1 MVAQGALIK
10 MKLSVC
16 EKAVVAIFSALALTG
31 ILFAGDSLAD
41 DNKGQSRFITL
52 GTNSGPVPNPAR
64 AEASNV
70 LVSGKNTIVVD
81 AGDGVAW
88 QLAKAGISLGKVDT
102 VFLSHLHFD
111 HTGGLFALLSQ
122 RFQINYPGVVT
133 IYGPQGTRQ
142 TIAGL
147 VKAMDPVY
155 EDSGWILSK
164 IQDSPAEKVKVV
176 EVTDGSKITI
186 EDIQV
191 TVSKNTHFILAEK
204 EGDSKVR
211 GLSFRFDL
219 PDRSIVYTGD
229 TGPSEDVIRLAR
241 GADVLVT
248 EIMDADVSLEKAK
261 AVAAQED
268 PNLLQQVAITFATG
282 ALKAHFEQ
290 QHLSPEEVGLMAK
303 RANVKSL
310 VITHN
315 ALPDELIDGA
325 RDRVARNYGGPVA
338 FASDLQVF

>member
-1 MVAQGALIK
+1 M
-10 MKLSVC
+10 MNLSGC
-16 EKAVVAIFSALALTG
+16 EKSGLTILKVFSLTAIFLTG
-31 ILFAGDSLAD
+31 HVLAD
-41 DNKGQSRFITL
+41 EKKGQSEFITL
-52 GTNSGPVPNPAR
+52 GTNSGPVPKPER

-70 LVSGKNTIVVD
+70 LKSGKTTIVVD

-88 QLAKAGISLGKVDT
+88 QLAKAGVSLGEVQT

-133 IYGPQGTRQ
+133 IYGPEGTKQ
-142 TIAGL
+142 TVDGI
-147 VKAMDPVY
+147 VQAMNPMY
-155 EDSGWILSK
+155 EDGGWILSK

-176 EVTDGSKITI
+176 EITDDSKVAIDDI
-186 EDIQV
+186 EV

-204 EGDSKVR
+204 EGDTKVR
-211 GLSFRFDL
+211 GLSFRFEL

-229 TGPSEDVIRLAR
+229 TGPSDDVIRLAR

-248 EIMDADVSLEKAK
+248 EIMDAQVSLEKAK
-261 AVAAQED
+261 AVAARED
-268 PNLLQQVAITFATG
+268 PNLLQQLGIKLATPM
-282 ALKAHFEQ
+282 LQEHFER

-303 RANVKSL
+303 RADVKSL

-315 ALPDELIDGA
+315 ALPDELLDEA
-325 RDRVARNYGGPVA
+325 RERVARSYSGPVT